1 MSNLNASRVIIV
13 DDHLI
18 FSQSLEA
25 ILNRY
30 PFISVVS
37 TFQNGDRLFDFM
49 DRNRVDVVL
58 MDVQIPKVDGIKLTA
73 NLKERYPKSKIIIL
87 SMLTDAKTIAKAEEA
102 GADCYV
108 FKGEDIEKL
117 VQTIVDCSP
126 NEVSK
131 QVKSIP
137 TNQTRDER
145 LMSTEFNISKRELQV
160 LKSIIE
166 GMTNEQIA
174 DVHFISPFTVKT
186 HRANIL
192 RKLGVRNTAQLVSL
206 YHSM

>member
-1 MSNLNASRVIIV
+1 MSSLNATRLIIV

-30 PFISVVS
+30 PFITVIS
-37 TFQNGDRLFDFM
+37 TFQSGELLFDFM

-58 MDVQIPKVDGIKLTA
+58 MDLQMPNDNGIALTA
-73 NLKERYPKSKIIIL
+73 EIKAKYPKCKVIIL
-87 SMLTDAKTIAKAEEA
+87 SMLTDTAIKLKAEKA
-102 GADCYV
+102 GADYFI
-108 FKGEDIEKL
+108 FKGEDMEKL
-117 VQTIVDCSP
+117 VNTIITCSP
-126 NEVSK
+126 GELVGQDVHIS
-131 QVKSIP
+131 SS
-137 TNQTRDER
+137 QTRDQR
-145 LMSTEFNISKRELQV
+145 LSSPEYNISKREMQV

-166 GMTNEQIA
+166 GLTNEEIA
-174 DVHFISPFTVKT
+174 DVHFISPYTVKT

-192 RKLGVRNTAQLVSL
+192 RKLGVKNTAQLVSL

>member
-1 MSNLNASRVIIV
+1 MQVTA
-13 DDHLI
+13 
-18 FSQSLEA
+18 
-25 ILNRY
+25 
-30 PFISVVS
+30 
-37 TFQNGDRLFDFM
+37 TFQSGEKVFDYM

-58 MDVQIPKVDGIKLTA
+58 MDVQMPKTDGIQLT
-73 NLKERYPKSKIIIL
+73 LEIKHRYPKCKVIIL
-87 SMLTDAKTIAKAEEA
+87 SMLTDPETKRKAEIA
-102 GADCYV
+102 GADHFV

-126 NEVSK
+126 LEVSENEL
-131 QVKSIP
+131 IIH
-137 TNQTRDER
+137 TGQTRDER
-145 LMSTEFNISKRELQV
+145 LMSDEYNISKREMQV

-166 GMTNEQIA
+166 GLTNEQIA